1 MSNEQIQE
9 ILERDI
15 AASTDKKKFSTP
27 AEIRDYVNLVLNA
40 AYSTQAISKSIQD
53 IGWSLCGKD
62 RIKRN
67 KVTCRFYHKNLDGNI
82 PAWAILNPTDE
93 VSSMGHNS
101 RQDTAEV
108 ESLKDVNFEFQ
119 QARRDKERALANT
132 RKIETHTAAHR
143 EAHTK
148 IQLARDRR
156 DFISIADVVR
166 DWNEALITLRQEI
179 YAIPLK
185 YSARWAGILDER
197 IIESELKTEF
207 DRLCTKLAD
216 AGNDV
221 SGKGENE
228 LYKTQEE
235 ITKIDGRTP

>member
-1 MSNEQIQE
+1 MTEQISE
-9 ILERDI
+9 ILERVI
-15 AASTDKKKFSTP
+15 TASTDKKQFSTP

-67 KVTCRFYHKNLDGNI
+67 KVTCRFYRRKLDGNI
-82 PAWAILNPTDE
+82 PAWAILDPTDE

-101 RQDTAEV
+101 RQDTAED
-108 ESLKDVNFEFQ
+108 EPLSEISRRYKSA
-119 QARRDKERALANT
+119 QADKERALANT
-132 RKIETHTAAHR
+132 RKIETQTAAHR

-156 DFISIADVVR
+156 DFVSIADVVR

-221 SGKGENE
+221 SGKGEDE
-228 LYKTQEE
+228 LYKTQEG
-235 ITKIDGRTP
+235 ITKIDGSTQ

>member
-1 MSNEQIQE
+1 MNDSILE

-15 AASTDKKKFSTP
+15 SASTDRRKFSTP
-27 AEIRDYVNLVLNA
+27 AEIKEHVNIVLNA
-40 AYSTQAISKSIQD
+40 AYSTQAISKAIQGL
-53 IGWSLCGKD
+53 GWELCGKS

-67 KVTCRFYHKNLDGNI
+67 KVTCRYYRKRLDGDI
-82 PAWAILNPTDE
+82 SAWALLKPTDE
-93 VSSMGHNS
+93 VSSMGHNPH
-101 RQDTAEV
+101 QEHAEV
-108 ESLKDVNFEFQ
+108 ESLKDIGYRLKKA
-119 QARRDKERALANT
+119 QADKERALANT
-132 RKIETHTAAHR
+132 RKIETQTAAHR

-156 DFISIADVVR
+156 DFVSIADVVR

-216 AGNDV
+216 AGNEV
-221 SGKGENE
+221 SGKGEDE

-235 ITKIDGRTP
+235 ITKIDGSTP

>member
-1 MSNEQIQE
+1 MNEQIIDALQRS
-9 ILERDI
+9 IV
-15 AASTDKKKFSTP
+15 ASSDRKQFSTP
-27 AEIRDYVNLVLNA
+27 AETRDYVNLILNA
-40 AYSTQAISKSIQD
+40 AYSTQAISKAIQSL
-53 IGWSLCGKD
+53 GWELCGKD

-67 KVTCRFYHKNLDGNI
+67 KVTCRYYKKRLDGDI
-82 PAWAILNPTDE
+82 SAWAFLSPTDE
-93 VSSMGHNS
+93 VIGMDHNLH
-101 RQDTAEV
+101 QEPAEV
-108 ESLKDVNFEFQ
+108 ESLKDIGYRLKKA
-119 QARRDKERALANT
+119 QADKERALANT
-132 RKIETHTAAHR
+132 RKIETQTAAHR

-156 DFISIADVVR
+156 DFVSIADVVR

-221 SGKGENE
+221 SGIGEDE
-228 LYKTQEE
+228 LYKTKER
-235 ITKIDGRTP
+235 ITKIDGGTA

>member
-1 MSNEQIQE
+1 MTEQIQE

-15 AASTDKKKFSTP
+15 VASTDKKQFSSP
-27 AEIRDYVNLVLNA
+27 AEIRAHVNLVLNA
-40 AYSTQAISKSIQD
+40 AYSTQAVSKAIQGL
-53 IGWSLCGKD
+53 GWELCGKD

-67 KVTCRFYHKNLDGNI
+67 KVTCRYYRRQLDGDI
-82 PAWAILNPTDE
+82 SAWALLNPTDE
-93 VSSMGHNS
+93 VSSMGHNPH
-101 RQDTAEV
+101 QEHAEM

-166 DWNEALITLRQEI
+166 DWNEAIITLRQEI

-216 AGNDV
+216 AGNEV
-221 SGKGENE
+221 SGKGEDE
-228 LYKTQEE
+228 IYKTQEE
-235 ITKIDGRTP
+235 ITKIDGSTP